1 VVSNQ
6 YSGVVFSSD
15 GGPSVLMA
23 VQDLLDQNSQ
33 PNVLCATSAPGCNN
47 DVILTFSTPINSISF
62 DAYENQTPL
71 IQAFATAAIFQNN
84 SATSSLTVNLLVVHT
99 THCGAPS
106 SDCASDPQTIS
117 FANMT
122 KIVITPTASEGAN
135 GGTFY
140 DNFSFTQADVVAP
153 EPSTL
158 LLTGLCGIAW
168 LGELRRR
175 NSCGRVE

>member
-1 VVSNQ
+1 
-6 YSGVVFSSD
+6 
-15 GGPSVLMA
+15 
-23 VQDLLDQNSQ
+23 
-33 PNVLCATSAPGCNN
+33 
-47 DVILTFSTPINSISF
+47 
-62 DAYENQTPL
+62 
-71 IQAFATAAIFQNN
+71 
-84 SATSSLTVNLLVVHT
+84 VNLLVVHT

-122 KIVITPTASEGAN
+122 KIVITPTASEGVN

-153 EPSTL
+153 ELSTL